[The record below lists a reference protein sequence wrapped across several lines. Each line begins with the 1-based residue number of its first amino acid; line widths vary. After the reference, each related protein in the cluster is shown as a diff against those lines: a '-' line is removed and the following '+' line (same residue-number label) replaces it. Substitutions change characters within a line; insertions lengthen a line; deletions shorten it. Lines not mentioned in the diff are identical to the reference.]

1 MTMLSPMMPFDPQE
15 TLTSYADRLSMYH
28 TGRGM
33 ARLLKDCGIHHEHFV
48 SGRTEAVARLA
59 EATGHPC
66 ADLHRNVI
74 RVFQRGG
81 EFRGEP
87 TSKSFLL
94 PQAKRY
100 CPACLVED
108 GSPTD
113 WRFRLIWGFRH
124 VQRCDRHGVWLT
136 PTSNA
141 VATSLRV
148 ALNEVTI
155 AVPVN
160 ATEETPTYLDWL
172 RGRLAGDGIPETS
185 WLADQTLEQVLAAS
199 EMIGGVL
206 QHGHKVKLTRL
217 SPAETEEATDIGFSI
232 YSEGADAVEEALDTI
247 RQTSPANAVQA
258 GPLAYYGALF
268 DWLDRRSNSIDPGP
282 IRDILRNHIVKH
294 SAVEPGTTVLGVEI
308 TERRYHTLYSL
319 AAVVGID
326 RPRLSRLLK
335 KLGEIPAN
343 ATEVDCGRMVF
354 EAATA
359 VPMVE
364 AFKTAVPLRDVPEY
378 LGASKRQVETLYRE
392 GIVLP
397 LVPRS
402 GPGSVRH
409 VVFGRKHLDQ
419 LLARIACLP
428 EVDRSSDRDFHPIS
442 YACQRGAGRFER
454 LFTEVLQG
462 KIPAFRN
469 PDRTGIGAIVVDVG
483 TLAGARN
490 AA

>member
-1 MTMLSPMMPFDPQE
+1 MLSPMLPFDPQE

-33 ARLLKDCGIHHEHFV
+33 ERLLKDYGIHHEHFV
-48 SGRTEAVARLA
+48 SGRPEAVARLA
-59 EATGHPC
+59 EATGHPR
-66 ADLHRNVI
+66 ADIRRNAI

-87 TSKSFLL
+87 TSKSFLS

-113 WRFRLIWGFRH
+113 WKFRLIWGFRH

-136 PTSNA
+136 PTGNA
-141 VATSLRV
+141 VATTLRV
-148 ALNEVTI
+148 ALNEMPI
-155 AVPVN
+155 AVLVN
-160 ATEETPTYLDWL
+160 ATEETPAYLDWL
-172 RGRLAGDGIPETS
+172 RGRLEGDGLPEAL
-185 WLADQTLEQVLAAS
+185 WLANQTLEQVLAAS

-217 SPAETEEATDIGFSI
+217 SPAQTKEATDIGFSI
-232 YSEGADAVEEALDTI
+232 YSEGPDAIEEALDTI
-247 RQTSPANAVQA
+247 RQTSSANAVQA

-308 TERRYHTLYSL
+308 SERRYHTLYSL
-319 AAVVGID
+319 SAAVGVE
-326 RPRLSRLLK
+326 RPRLSRLLR
-335 KLGEIPAN
+335 KLGEIPTN
-343 ATEVDCGRMVF
+343 ATEVDCGNMVF
-354 EAATA
+354 EAATT
-359 VPMVE
+359 VQMVE

-409 VVFGRKHLDQ
+409 VVFGRSHLDE
-419 LLARIACLP
+419 LLARITRLP
-428 EVDRSSDRDFHPIS
+428 EVDPFCDGDLHPIS
-442 YACQRGAGRFER
+442 YACQRGAGRFEH
-454 LFTEVLQG
+454 LFAEILQG

-469 PDRTGIGAIVVDVG
+469 PDRTGIGSIVVDVG
-483 TLAGARN
+483 TLVSAKN

>member
-1 MTMLSPMMPFDPQE
+1 MMLSPMLPFDPQE

-33 ARLLKDCGIHHEHFV
+33 ARLLKDFGIHREHFV
-48 SGRTEAVARLA
+48 SGRPEAVAGLA

-66 ADLHRNVI
+66 ADLHRNAI

-100 CPACLVED
+100 CPVRLVED

-113 WRFRLIWGFRH
+113 WKFRLIRGFRH

-136 PTSNA
+136 PTGNA
-141 VATSLRV
+141 AATCLRV
-148 ALNEVTI
+148 ALNEVPV
-155 AVPVN
+155 AQPVN
-160 ATEETPTYLDWL
+160 ASEETPIYLDWL
-172 RGRLAGDGIPETS
+172 RARLEGDGPPDAS

-217 SPAETEEATDIGFSI
+217 SPAEIEEATDIGFSI
-232 YSEGADAVEEALDTI
+232 YSEGPDAVEKALDTI

-258 GPLAYYGALF
+258 GPLAYYRALF

-326 RPRLSRLLK
+326 RSRLSRLLK

-343 ATEVDCGRMVF
+343 VTEVECGRMVF
-354 EAATA
+354 EAATTI
-359 VPMVE
+359 PMVE

-378 LGASKRQVETLYRE
+378 LGASKRQVEALYRE

-409 VVFGRKHLDQ
+409 VVFGRKHLDE
-419 LLARIACLP
+419 LLAKIASLP
-428 EVDRSSDRDFHPIS
+428 EADPFCDGDLHPIS

-454 LFTEVLQG
+454 LFAEVLQG

-469 PDRTGIGAIVVDVG
+469 PDRTGIGSIVVDVG
-483 TLAGARN
+483 TMVGARN